1 MRRIERPALLI
12 LAAVLAAA
20 LMGAAI
26 AVWLSA

>member
-12 LAAVLAAA
+12 LAAALAAA
-20 LMGAAI
+20 AMGGAI